1 MSDTHHSA
9 NTGGQPVSHGD
20 VGSAPGEGAPTTG
33 AATEPDRAKSP
44 EAAQPVA
51 GVDAARSGRRA
62 QRAPGT
68 RQVRR
73 RPASKSAGAPK
84 APSRAGRNL
93 PAATA
98 VGVAL
103 LGSVLGGI
111 LYLPIAFVAITTA
124 FALVGVWEISRALEV
139 RQIRLPLVPTIVA
152 TVALP
157 FSAYLGGPEAL
168 AYAVALSTTAL
179 ALWRSF
185 DPAPDAARSITAG
198 IFVVLW
204 VPLMLSFAMLLL
216 QEPSG
221 KLLVATLL
229 LLVVANDTFGY
240 LVGAFFG
247 KHAMAPKISPKK
259 SWEGFAGSVGGAVVV
274 GTLATV
280 FLLDRPWW
288 FGLVLAVATVSAA
301 TAGDL
306 AESMI
311 KRELG
316 VKDMGNILPGHGGMM
331 DRLDSIVF
339 ASPVAFLLSVTLV
352 PGFL

>member
-9 NTGGQPVSHGD
+9 NTG
-20 VGSAPGEGAPTTG
+20 
-33 AATEPDRAKSP
+33 
-44 EAAQPVA
+44 AQPA
-51 GVDAARSGRRA
+51 ASVDAVVRGRRA
-62 QRAPGT
+62 QQAPGT
-68 RQVRR
+68 RQLRR
-73 RPASKSAGAPK
+73 RSGRKTRGTPK
-84 APSRAGRNL
+84 GPSRAGRNL
-93 PAATA
+93 PAAIA

-111 LYLPIAFVAITTA
+111 LYLPIAFVAISTA
-124 FALVGVWEISRALEV
+124 FALLGVWEVSRALEV
-139 RQIRLPLVPTIVA
+139 RQIRLPLVPAIVA
-152 TVALP
+152 TIALP
-157 FSAYLGGPEAL
+157 FAAYLGGPEAL
-168 AYAVALSTTAL
+168 AYAVVLSTTAL
-179 ALWRSF
+179 ALWRSV

-204 VPLMLSFAMLLL
+204 IPLLLSFAMLLL
-216 QEPSG
+216 REPSG

-240 LVGAFFG
+240 LIGAFFG

-259 SWEGFAGSVGGAVVV
+259 SWEGFAGSVGGAVLV
-274 GTLATV
+274 GTVAAV
-280 FLLDRPWW
+280 FLLERPWW

-339 ASPVAFLLSVTLV
+339 ASPVAFVLSVTLV

>member
-9 NTGGQPVSHGD
+9 STGGRPVSQGD
-20 VGSAPGEGAPTTG
+20 VGSVPGEGLPQAG
-33 AATEPDRAKSP
+33 EETEPDGAKSP
-44 EAAQPVA
+44 EAARPVA
-51 GVDAARSGRRA
+51 GVVAARSGRRA

-68 RQVRR
+68 RWVRR
-73 RPASKSAGAPK
+73 RPASRSAGAPK

-157 FSAYLGGPEAL
+157 FAAYLGGPEAL
-168 AYAVALSTTAL
+168 AYAVVLSTTAL

-259 SWEGFAGSVGGAVVV
+259 SWEGFAGSVGGAVLV
-274 GTLATV
+274 GVLATV

-352 PGFL
+352 PGIL